1 MQDKGTGREVP
12 RLELGSVKRFGSFE
26 KVHHGSLIFV
36 FSRVEAFKTHEFL
49 AQRVDID
56 HRRNLMGSAVK
67 CQSIT
72 PDRSTVR
79 DCVLAHLRAE
89 GPKSLEVPTMLEAHI
104 HAAPAT
110 TERTLEALFRRIARI
125 PKLHARFLNTIA
137 MLEYIG
143 ARKIMKSQ
151 RSDLFDMELLSH
163 VSEETRHAWLVK
175 RMAVKIDA
183 EAAATWSD
191 EHTLCRREAERY
203 IQTLDRAAEDELKS
217 CGDFA
222 SFQQNGV
229 GSHVNYL
236 YTSLL
241 IEERADVFYGT
252 YVKVLEEY
260 SMAGTLKAI
269 IKDESKHLAQM
280 VENLLTQDPM
290 AEQRLP
296 GLREIEQKAF
306 AQFESALWQE
316 VDVDQ

>member
-1 MQDKGTGREVP
+1 MARENAESGLYFGRSKGR
-12 RLELGSVKRFGSFE
+12 
-26 KVHHGSLIFV
+26 
-36 FSRVEAFKTHEFL
+36 
-49 AQRVDID
+49 
-56 HRRNLMGSAVK
+56 
-67 CQSIT
+67 
-72 PDRSTVR
+72 
-79 DCVLAHLRAE
+79 RAE
-89 GPKSLEVPTMLEAHI
+89 INGGTTMLEAHS
-104 HAAPAT
+104 HSAPAASDKS
-110 TERTLEALFRRIARI
+110 LEALFRRIARI

-222 SFQQNGV
+222 SFQTKGV
-229 GSHVNYL
+229 GAHVNYL

-260 SMAGTLKAI
+260 SMAGPLKAI
-269 IKDESKHLAQM
+269 IKDESKHLAHM
-280 VENLLTQDPM
+280 VENILKQDPL
-290 AEQRLP
+290 ADKRLP
-296 GLREIEQKAF
+296 GLREVEKAAF
-306 AQFESALWQE
+306 AEFEGALWKAVE
-316 VDVDQ
+316 SI